1 MNARFH
7 TLVKPEA
14 ANNPPLQPRAPT
26 QRRRAD
32 RRQFQRPLDSL
43 SGPDRRRT
51 NRRNVVSLRP
61 DEAGRDGA
69 EVAARQRLAPPL
81 RALARMLA
89 DPGWDTALAVAAPA
103 RLLLDQ
109 ALASVGGAAPPGPGP
124 SVPPGDRVAL
134 APALA
139 DELAQYRAFCRAR
152 AVESRLRG
160 CEVGQVPLRRTDWAD
175 PRYQAQAEAVFRH
188 LRAVRGRSYLPAPLP
203 LLRVC

>member
-14 ANNPPLQPRAPT
+14 ANNPPVPPRSPA

-32 RRQFQRPLDSL
+32 RRQVQRPLDSL

-51 NRRNVVSLRP
+51 TRRNVVSLRP
-61 DEAGRDGA
+61 DDAQGGGA
-69 EVAARQRLAPPL
+69 EVGARQRLAPPL

-103 RLLLDQ
+103 RRLLEG
-109 ALASVGGAAPPGPGP
+109 ALASVGGAALPGPGP
-124 SVPPGDRVAL
+124 SDPPGDRVAL

-152 AVESRLRG
+152 AVEARLRG

-175 PRYQAQAEAVFRH
+175 PAYQAQVEAVFRR
-188 LRAVRGRSYLPAPLP
+188 LRAVRGRSYLPAPLS
-203 LLRVC
+203 LFRVC